1 MSKLRYILL
10 ILCLLPALSWAQ
22 RRYSVSEKREYE
34 LAGKSGFSSK
44 DVENKTDVL
53 FGLHSSEYGGTHHMI
68 GLSMEGAWS
77 AFVSNMPAVKI
88 TPGGGS
94 AGLHLLYEFQHNGL
108 LVQTGV
114 GVAFQRV
121 YNNIADTAIYHPN
134 MLDTWSGTTPQP
146 FTLKHH
152 FTNRQDMAQQA
163 YGQVPLYLGHY
174 FFGARGIGYFLAG
187 LHANYAFWGTT
198 KQTLSGS
205 TYGNYERYVG
215 YMEEMDN
222 HGFRKDVPIERTGK
236 QLQLKIDIMAHAE
249 LGYEYN
255 TRQSSKS
262 YRVRPSDRLDGRI
275 RVAGFIDFGMLNICP
290 KTKGVF
296 YEMPEETIFDFPTY
310 QMDHVFAT
318 QDASKFWVRNLFAGI
333 RLTFLFGFQPQER
346 CILCDTWRH

>member
-1 MSKLRYILL
+1 
-10 ILCLLPALSWAQ
+10 
-22 RRYSVSEKREYE
+22 
-34 LAGKSGFSSK
+34 
-44 DVENKTDVL
+44 
-53 FGLHSSEYGGTHHMI
+53 
-68 GLSMEGAWS
+68 
-77 AFVSNMPAVKI
+77 
-88 TPGGGS
+88 
-94 AGLHLLYEFQHNGL
+94 
-108 LVQTGV
+108 
-114 GVAFQRV
+114 V
-121 YNNIADTAIYHPN
+121 YNDSADTAIYHPD

-275 RVAGFIDFGMLNICP
+275 RIAGFIDFGMLNICP
-290 KTKGVF
+290 NTKGVF

-318 QDASKFWVRNLFAGI
+318 QDASKGWVRNLFAGI